1 MYHQTGKPVV
11 LTTLAQ
17 RNRYRETMI
26 LESAVRFQSFSFP
39 ALKGGEILKGLC
51 RHGSLPQKGMDVMEF
66 SIEQHSLIPVI
77 KQIQE
82 QVKLAVWMGTIH
94 SGDSLPS
101 IREVERKTGV
111 NRAQV
116 YRAYKALGQSGVLV
130 LNRGRGKGAVVSTPA
145 ASRDSINSKCS
156 TLTRNIAAKVRR
168 LGISPTAYAR
178 YLSQQMQE
186 LERRAPFIA
195 YVDPLKTFALSKA
208 AELSQLW
215 QVPVIGLTTLELKSA
230 ARKGTQPRKALTSH
244 LIHDFVQ
251 SSLPGRKIEVIP
263 VEVRYSDQMIKEL
276 DRIRP
281 HSSVLRVL
289 PPHFLPY
296 AGFIRAQLQKR
307 IKAPDVG
314 ISLVSVADRSFEMLL
329 KGSKYDFIIVDPTL
343 LSEIPHEVQKS
354 CKILMV
360 QMQLDQKSLEAVRIR
375 AGVIV

>member
-1 MYHQTGKPVV
+1 
-11 LTTLAQ
+11 
-17 RNRYRETMI
+17 
-26 LESAVRFQSFSFP
+26 
-39 ALKGGEILKGLC
+39 
-51 RHGSLPQKGMDVMEF
+51 MEF

-130 LNRGRGKGAVVSTPA
+130 LNRGRGKGAVVSTAA

-156 TLTRNIAAKVRR
+156 TLTRNIAAQVRR

-195 YVDPLKTFALSKA
+195 YVDPLKTFAVSQA

-215 QVPVIGLTTLELKSA
+215 QVPVVGLTVQELESTVRNKTHL
-230 ARKGTQPRKALTSH
+230 RKAITNHIIRDL
-244 LIHDFVQ
+244 VQ
-251 SSLPGRKIEVIP
+251 SSLSGKTIEVIP
-263 VEVRYSDQMIKEL
+263 VEVRYSDQMIAEL
-276 DRIRP
+276 DRIKP
-281 HSSVLRVL
+281 HSSVLRVI
-289 PPHFLPY
+289 PPTFLPY
-296 AGFIRAQLQKR
+296 AGFIGAQMQKL
-307 IKAPDVG
+307 IKAPDVE
-314 ISLVSVADRSFEMLL
+314 ISLVSVADRSFETLL
-329 KGSKYDFIIVDPTL
+329 KGSQYDLIIVDPTL
-343 LSEIPHEVQKS
+343 LSEIPREVQKN

>member
-1 MYHQTGKPVV
+1 
-11 LTTLAQ
+11 
-17 RNRYRETMI
+17 
-26 LESAVRFQSFSFP
+26 
-39 ALKGGEILKGLC
+39 
-51 RHGSLPQKGMDVMEF
+51 MDVMEF

-94 SGDSLPS
+94 SGDCLPS

-130 LNRGRGKGAVVSTPA
+130 LNRGRGKGAIVSTAA
-145 ASRDSINSKCS
+145 ASRDSIYSKCS
-156 TLTRNIAAKVRR
+156 ILTRNIAAQVRR

-195 YVDPLKTFALSKA
+195 YVDPLKAFALSQA

-215 QVPVIGLTTLELKSA
+215 QVPVVGLTVQELEGA
-230 ARKGTQPRKALTSH
+230 VRKKTQLRKAITNHIMRDL
-244 LIHDFVQ
+244 VQ
-251 SSLPGRKIEVIP
+251 SSLPGKSIEVIP
-263 VEVRYSDQMIKEL
+263 VEVRYSDQMIAAL
-276 DRIRP
+276 DRIKP
-281 HSSVLRVL
+281 HSSVLRVI
-289 PPHFLPY
+289 PPTFLPY
-296 AGFIRAQLQKR
+296 AGFIGAQMQKR
-307 IKAPDVG
+307 IKAPGVE

-329 KGSKYDFIIVDPTL
+329 KGSHYDFIIVDPAL
-343 LSEIPHEVQKS
+343 LSEIPHEVRKS

-360 QMQLDQKSLEAVRIR
+360 QMQLDHTSLEAVRIR

>member
-1 MYHQTGKPVV
+1 
-11 LTTLAQ
+11 
-17 RNRYRETMI
+17 
-26 LESAVRFQSFSFP
+26 
-39 ALKGGEILKGLC
+39 
-51 RHGSLPQKGMDVMEF
+51 MEF

-101 IREVERKTGV
+101 IREVERKTGA

-130 LNRGRGKGAVVSTPA
+130 LNRGRGKGAVVSTAA

-156 TLTRNIAAKVRR
+156 TLTRNIAAQVRR

-186 LERRAPFIA
+186 LERRAPLIA
-195 YVDPLKTFALSKA
+195 YVDPLKTFAVSQA

-215 QVPVIGLTTLELKSA
+215 QVPVVGLTVQELESA
-230 ARKGTQPRKALTSH
+230 ARNKTHLRKVIANHIIRDLV
-244 LIHDFVQ
+244 L
-251 SSLPGRKIEVIP
+251 SSLPGKTIEVIP
-263 VEVRYSDQMIKEL
+263 VEVRYSDQMIAEL
-276 DRIRP
+276 DRIKP
-281 HSSVLRVL
+281 HSSVLRVI
-289 PPHFLPY
+289 PPTFLPY
-296 AGFIRAQLQKR
+296 AGFIGAQMQKR
-307 IKAPDVG
+307 IKAPDVE
-314 ISLVSVADRSFEMLL
+314 ISLVSVADRSFEVLL
-329 KGSKYDFIIVDPTL
+329 KGSQYDLIIVDPTL
-343 LSEIPHEVQKS
+343 LSEIPREVQKN